1 MQLIIAEK
9 PSVARLI
16 ADALGATER
25 KDGYLTGNGS
35 IVSWCIGHLVEMKPA
50 DAYDE
55 RYAKWRYEDLPI
67 IPQTWEY
74 GVAEGRAKQ
83 FSVLKRLMADK
94 DVDTVVCATD
104 AGREG
109 ELIFRLV
116 YEQCGCT
123 KPVKRLWISSM
134 EDAAIK
140 AGFSNLKNGADY
152 DLLYRSALCRA
163 QADWLV
169 GINATRLFT
178 VLYGETLNV
187 GRVMSPTLALLV
199 RREEAITA
207 FVKKPFYIPQ
217 IDCGGFTAQAEK
229 TEDKSVAEKA
239 AREADGKTAVVKG
252 AERQEKSEAPPKLYD
267 LTSLQRD
274 ANRLLG
280 FTAQQTLDY
289 LQSLYEKKLATYP
302 RTDSRYLTE
311 DMEDSTRNVIA
322 ALLGAIPFIKD
333 VKIYTPDLAR
343 ITDGSKVSDHHAV
356 IPTMEA
362 AKADLPALPDG
373 EREILNLIITR
384 LLAATAEKHT
394 YEAVEVTLSC
404 GSTDFTVKGTTVTH
418 DGWKRIESA
427 YRATLK
433 ESPSK
438 DDDEDGASLPDMMT
452 GDTFEAVS
460 ASVREGF
467 TSPPKHYTEDTLLSA
482 METAGIEDTP
492 DDAERKGLG
501 TSATRAATIEKLV
514 KAGFAERNKKQM
526 LPTGKGKNMIA
537 VLPDMLTSPL
547 LTAEWETRLL
557 EVECGKTDADV
568 FMNEINDFTRSL
580 VQEHDKPDPAF
591 ANLFV
596 GNKKDTGEQI
606 GVCPRCGSAV
616 HERGK
621 GFFCE
626 NRACGFALWKD
637 NKFFTYKKKELTKAV
652 AAALL
657 KDGRVKMK
665 GLYSEKTGKTYDAI
679 VVLDDTKGKYVGFKL
694 EFEKGGR
701 KNG

>member
-9 PSVARLI
+9 PSVAHLI
-16 ADALGATER
+16 ADVLGADER
-25 KDGYLTGNGS
+25 KDGYLTGGGFA
-35 IVSWCIGHLVEMKPA
+35 VSWCVGHLVEMKRA

-55 RYAKWRYEDLPI
+55 RYAKWRYGDLPI
-67 IPQTWEY
+67 IPQEWKY
-74 GVAEGRAKQ
+74 GVPKDKAAQ
-83 FSVLKRLMADK
+83 FGVLKKLMNDK
-94 DVDTVVCATD
+94 NVDAVVCATD

-123 KPVKRLWISSM
+123 KPIKRLWISSM
-134 EDAAIK
+134 EDAAIR
-140 AGFSNLKNGADY
+140 AGFAGLKDGVEY
-152 DLLYRSALCRA
+152 DSLYRSALCRA

-169 GINATRLFT
+169 GINATRLFS

-199 RREEAITA
+199 RREESIAA

-217 IDCGGFTAQAEK
+217 IDCGDFTAQTEKTDDKDAAEK
-229 TEDKSVAEKA
+229 T
-239 AREADGKTAVVKG
+239 AREADGKTATVAS

-267 LTSLQRD
+267 LTGLQRG

-311 DMEDSTRNVIA
+311 DMEDSTKNIIA
-322 ALLGAIPFIKD
+322 ALLGAVPF
-333 VKIYTPDLAR
+333 VQGMESYSPDLAR
-343 ITDGSKVSDHHAV
+343 VIDGSKVSDHHAV

-362 AKADLPALPDG
+362 AGADFAALPDG
-373 EREILNLIITR
+373 ERETLNLIVMR
-384 LLAATAEKHT
+384 LLAATADKHT
-394 YEAVEVTLSC
+394 YDETTITLSC
-404 GSTDFTVKGTTVTH
+404 GDANFTAKGKTVTH
-418 DGWKRIESA
+418 DGWKRIEAA

-433 ESPSK
+433 ETPAK
-438 DDDEDGASLPDMMT
+438 DDGEDGGNVLPDMIA

-467 TSPPKHYTEDTLLSA
+467 TAPPKHYTEDTLLSA
-482 METAGIEDTP
+482 METAGVEDTP

-514 KAGFAERNKKQM
+514 KVGFAERKKKQV
-526 LPTGKGKNMIA
+526 LPTDKGKSLIA

-557 EVECGKTDADV
+557 EVERGKIEADA
-568 FMNEINDFTRSL
+568 FMEGISDFTRLL
-580 VQEHDKPDPAF
+580 VKKHDRPDPAY
-591 ANLFV
+591 ANLFA
-596 GNKKDTGEQI
+596 GNTKDAGEQI
-606 GVCPRCGSAV
+606 GVCPRCGGAV
-616 HERGK
+616 RERGK

-626 NRACGFALWKD
+626 NRSCGFALWKD
-637 NKFFTYKKKELTKAV
+637 NKFFSYKKKELTKSV

-657 KDGRVKMK
+657 KDGRVKMT
-665 GLYSEKTGKTYDAI
+665 GLYSEKTGKTYDA
-679 VVLDDTKGKYVGFKL
+679 VVILADDGGKYVNFKL
-694 EFEKGGR
+694 EFEKKDKR
-701 KNG
+701 

>member
-1 MQLIIAEK
+1 MQLIITEK
-9 PSVARLI
+9 SSVARLI
-16 ADALGATER
+16 ADALGADER
-25 KDGYLTGNGS
+25 KDGYLTGSGS

-67 IPQTWEY
+67 IPPVWEY
-74 GVAEGRAKQ
+74 GVAEGRAEQ
-83 FSVLKRLMADK
+83 FGVLKRLMADK
-94 DVDTVVCATD
+94 NVDTVICATD

-140 AGFSNLKNGADY
+140 AGFADLKNGADY
-152 DLLYRSALCRA
+152 DSLYRSALCRA

-169 GINATRLFT
+169 GINATRLFS

-199 RREEAITA
+199 RREEAIAA

-217 IDCGGFTAQAEK
+217 IDGGGFIAQAEK
-229 TEDKSVAEKA
+229 TENKNAAEKT
-239 AREADGKTAVVKG
+239 AREANGKTAAVTS

-311 DMEDSTRNVIA
+311 DMEDSTRNVIT
-322 ALLGAIPFIKD
+322 ALLGTVPFMKDIKSH
-333 VKIYTPDLAR
+333 TPDLAR
-343 ITDGSKVSDHHAV
+343 IIDGSKVSDHHAV

-362 AKADLPALPDG
+362 AEADPAALPDS

-384 LLAATAEKHT
+384 LLTATAEKHT
-394 YEAVEVTLSC
+394 YEAVTITLSC
-404 GSTDFTVKGTTVTH
+404 DGTDFTAKGKVITH
-418 DGWKRIESA
+418 DGWKRIEAA

-433 ESPSK
+433 ESPAK
-438 DDDEDGASLPDMMT
+438 DDEDGAALPDMMT
-452 GDTFEAVS
+452 GDTFKTVS
-460 ASVREGF
+460 ASVREGH
-467 TSPPKHYTEDTLLSA
+467 TAPPKHYTEDTLLSA
-482 METAGIEDTP
+482 METAGVEDTP
-492 DDAERKGLG
+492 DDTERKGLG

-514 KAGFAERNKKQM
+514 KVGFAERKKKQM
-526 LPTGKGKNMIA
+526 LPAEKGKNLIA

-557 EVECGKTDADV
+557 EVERGELKADA
-568 FMNEINDFTRSL
+568 FMDGISDFTRLL
-580 VQEHDKPDPAF
+580 VQKHDKPDPAF
-591 ANLFV
+591 AKLFAR
-596 GNKKDTGEQI
+596 KMKDSGEQI
-606 GVCPRCGSAV
+606 GICPRCGEAV
-616 HERGK
+616 RERGK

-626 NRACGFALWKD
+626 DRACGFALWKD
-637 NKFFTYKKKELTKAV
+637 SKFSVIRKK
-652 AAALL
+652 
-657 KDGRVKMK
+657 
-665 GLYSEKTGKTYDAI
+665 
-679 VVLDDTKGKYVGFKL
+679 
-694 EFEKGGR
+694 
-701 KNG
+701 N